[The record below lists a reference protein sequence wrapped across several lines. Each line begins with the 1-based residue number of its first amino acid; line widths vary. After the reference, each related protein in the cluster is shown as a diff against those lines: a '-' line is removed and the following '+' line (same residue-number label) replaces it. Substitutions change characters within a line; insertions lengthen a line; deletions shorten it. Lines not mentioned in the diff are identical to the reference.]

1 MKKLYSLVVVLL
13 IGKCVLAQDSIIMLP
28 PQNLQGYNPENT
40 DYAELHWEAPSVVPS
55 SSFRSPNS
63 ADTVAIEDLSGYNVY
78 RDNVLIA
85 TVDAGTLQYFDLE
98 PEILFPHEY
107 HVSALYD
114 LTEYGFPGETGESA
128 WEGPVS
134 ITIIYCGCNL
144 PFYEEFNTG
153 LFTTNQWDTGEG
165 NWQISGQAGNQAPSA
180 MFNSIPAVSDYSQ
193 SLTSYWLSG
202 NVSNAPDIFLDFD
215 LKLAT
220 INIDRTEKMYIDIF
234 RSSVWT
240 NVAVYENT
248 GSTGW
253 DRKSINIT
261 EEAYG
266 DYFKF
271 RFRAEGLSTTN
282 IQNWQIDNIH
292 VYDKIPEPT
301 GVNEPEPESS
311 LFYPNPATSMI
322 TLSYGSEFEQIEIFN
337 LLGKR
342 LLVMK
347 LRANETHIPLSVASL
362 KNGVYLVKFTGH
374 LSKTLV
380 RKLIVQK

>member
-1 MKKLYSLVVVLL
+1 M
-13 IGKCVLAQDSIIMLP
+13 
-28 PQNLQGYNPENT
+28 
-40 DYAELHWEAPSVVPS
+40 
-55 SSFRSPNS
+55 
-63 ADTVAIEDLSGYNVY
+63 
-78 RDNVLIA
+78 
-85 TVDAGTLQYFDLE
+85 
-98 PEILFPHEY
+98 
-107 HVSALYD
+107 
-114 LTEYGFPGETGESA
+114 
-128 WEGPVS
+128 
-134 ITIIYCGCNL
+134 